1 MIITLITD
9 GEPYIFENV
18 SYVSIDRDGTLFDV
32 EHAEDFVLEDT
43 PKNCAGINVD
53 RLIKRLNITLDCKSC
68 PRYTGGGYSYKDK
81 CRGHLQWLC
90 NGINEVLKNG

>member
-18 SYVSIDRDGTLFDV
+18 TYVSIDRDGTLFDV

-53 RLIKRLNITLDCKSC
+53 RLIKRLNIALDCKSC
-68 PRYTGGGYSYKDK
+68 SRYTGKSGGVFARN
-81 CRGHLQWLC
+81 CRHTA
-90 NGINEVLKNG
+90 KNLL